1 MLYNFVLKIYKNY
14 VGLWKAINLWSV
26 MRELFTF
33 AHDIVQDGAVPSNFS
48 LLGAV
53 DDRSSATGRLLQP
66 VW

>member
-1 MLYNFVLKIYKNY
+1 
-14 VGLWKAINLWSV
+14 